1 MKKLTKR
8 QQQRIDYFVREKHS
22 RKEKNELIHNR
33 ELPKFVEKHLPLV
46 RRLCRNI
53 DQLLIVGSFVS
64 PPLKPGLIDR
74 LLVMAEI
81 EEIDAV
87 ICLNKADLVEDATE
101 IEEMVGVYEKIGYTV
116 LVTSAKTGLGI
127 SALEKL
133 VRNKKSALAGHSG
146 VGKSSLLNA
155 IEPNLEIDVGDISDY
170 SNKGTHTTTQ
180 VTKFKLDDNTELVDL
195 PGMKKVDFIDIHKD
209 EARFYFSEFNDFAEE
224 CKFNDCLHLTE
235 HKCAVKNA
243 VESGEIAEMR
253 YKSYLT
259 FVESLG

>member
-8 QQQRIDYFVREKHS
+8 QQKRIDYFLREKQS
-22 RKEKNELIHNR
+22 RREKQELIHNR

-53 DQLLIVGSFVS
+53 DQLLIVGSFTS
-64 PPLKPGLIDR
+64 PPIKPGLIDR

-81 EEIDAV
+81 EEIEPV
-87 ICLNKADLVEDATE
+87 ICLNKTDLVEDSDE
-101 IEEMVGVYEKIGYTV
+101 IKYFIEIYEKIGYTV
-116 LVTSAKTGLGI
+116 LATSAKTGQGI
-127 SALEKL
+127 NELAKL

-155 IEPNLEIDVGDISDY
+155 IEPNLEIDVGDISDF

-180 VTKFKLDDNTELVDL
+180 VTTFKLDETTELIDL

-209 EARFYFSEFNDFAEE
+209 EARFYFSEFSNFAEQ

-235 HKCAVKNA
+235 HKCAIKNA
-243 VESGEIAEMR
+243 VENGDIAKER
-253 YKSYLT
+253 YKSYLN
-259 FVESLG
+259 FVESLS